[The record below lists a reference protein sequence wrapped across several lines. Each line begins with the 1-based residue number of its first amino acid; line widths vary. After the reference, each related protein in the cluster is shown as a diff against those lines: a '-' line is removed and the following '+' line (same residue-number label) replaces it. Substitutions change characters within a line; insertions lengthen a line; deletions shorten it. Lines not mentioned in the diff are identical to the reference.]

1 MDSLDLVKTFRE
13 VALRR
18 SFSRAAIAL
27 GMSKASVSKRVA
39 ELEANCGVRLL
50 NRSTRSLSLTDAGE
64 VLLERS
70 VQLVENA
77 ERTLADLQEFA
88 IKPQGRLR
96 MTAPS
101 GLANEWLTGVL
112 IDFMDQHPDVSI
124 SIDFTNRDVD
134 LVEEGVDI
142 ALQGGRIEDLNLI
155 VRRLAPVQ
163 TVLCAS
169 PGYWARHGLPKV
181 PEDLERHALLRFSVM
196 PQGYLPLQKDGQAM
210 PIAVRARMDSNEPAA
225 LIELALR
232 GAGITMVPMFMARP
246 PLERGALVPVF
257 AEHMPR
263 DIWIYAAYSQ
273 RRHNSAALRAM
284 LDFLEKSMKV
294 GTLA

>member
-232 GAGITMVPMFMARP
+232 ECVP
-246 PLERGALVPVF
+246 
-257 AEHMPR
+257 
-263 DIWIYAAYSQ
+263 S
-273 RRHNSAALRAM
+273 
-284 LDFLEKSMKV
+284 
-294 GTLA
+294 